1 MGAYSDLKRFA
12 EVCEQVA
19 AERNTPICVTILDIH
34 GHPVLLHRQPGA
46 YVLALE
52 MAERKA
58 YTSAAFNC
66 ESIALMAAIQPGLP
80 GYTLTSSSSR
90 FIAFGGG
97 TSVTFGSERFGIGI
111 SGGATDRQDMAMLA
125 AAQDRY
131 VADGA
136 VWAERKFD
144 PKTHT

>member
-1 MGAYSDLKRFA
+1 MSAYEELKRFVA
-12 EVCEQVA
+12 ICETVA
-19 AERNTPICVTILDIH
+19 AERNIPICVTVLDVH

-66 ESIALMAAIQPGLP
+66 ETAVLMDVIQPGQP

-90 FIAFGGG
+90 FVAFGGG
-97 TSVTFGSERFGIGI
+97 TAVQFGAERFGIGI
-111 SGGATDRQDMAMLA
+111 SGGPTAVEDMEILA
-125 AAQDRY
+125 IAQDRF
-131 VADGA
+131 DSPGA
-136 VWAERKFD
+136 VWAPRK
-144 PKTHT
+144 K

>member
-1 MGAYSDLKRFA
+1 MSAYDDLKRIVEA
-12 EVCEQVA
+12 CEKA
-19 AERNTPICVTILDIH
+19 AIERGIPICVTVLDVH

-66 ESIALMAAIQPGLP
+66 ESTALMDAIQPGGP
-80 GYTLTSSSSR
+80 AYTLTSSSAR

-97 TSVTFGSERFGIGI
+97 TAVTLGSERFGIGI
-111 SGGATDRQDMAMLA
+111 SGGPTEVEDMEILA
-125 AAQDRY
+125 AAQDSCN
-131 VADGA
+131 VTGA
-136 VWAERKFD
+136 VWSERTYK
-144 PKTHT
+144 PKARA

>member
-1 MGAYSDLKRFA
+1 MSAYNDLKRIVEA
-12 EVCEQVA
+12 CEKA
-19 AERNTPICVTILDIH
+19 AAARNIAICVTVLDVH

-66 ESIALMAAIQPGLP
+66 ETTALMNAIQPGGP
-80 GYTLTSSSSR
+80 AYTLTSSSTR

-97 TSVTFGSERFGIGI
+97 TSVTIASERFGIGI
-111 SGGATDRQDMAMLA
+111 SGGQTEVEDMEILA
-125 AAQDRY
+125 AAQDACG
-131 VADGA
+131 VEGA
-136 VWAERKFD
+136 VWAERTFK
-144 PKTHT
+144 PTAKR